1 MEKGENSVNNL
12 VLFEEKQVRRVWN
25 EADQKWYFAIQD
37 VLEILTGSS
46 DVKQY
51 VKKLKSRDPELSANW
66 GTICTL
72 VEMTAAD
79 GKRRKIQSA
88 NIEGLLRLIQ
98 SVPSPKAEPFKRWL
112 AKVGYERLQEIENPE
127 IAARR
132 MKELY
137 RQKGYSEAWIEKR
150 MRGIAVRDELTD
162 EWKKRGVKEQTEY
175 AILTAEISKATFGM
189 TPTEYRDFKALNHTG
204 DNLRDHMTDLE
215 LIFTMLGEA
224 STTEIA
230 RNTDAEGLPENR
242 KAARAGGKVAGN
254 ARKELEKKSG
264 RKVSTRTNY
273 KEIPESRRRLTD
285 QSGAES

>member
-1 MEKGENSVNNL
+1 MADL
-12 VLFEEKQVRRVWN
+12 VLFEQKQVRRVWN
-25 EADQKWYFAIQD
+25 EADQKWYFAVQD
-37 VLEILTGSS
+37 VIEILTGSA
-46 DVKQY
+46 DIKQY
-51 VKKLKSRDPELSANW
+51 VKKLKSRDPELSSNW

-72 VEMTAAD
+72 VEMKAAD
-79 GKRRKIQSA
+79 GKKRKIQSA

-98 SVPSPKAEPFKRWL
+98 SIPSPKAEPFKRWL

-127 IAARR
+127 VASKR
-132 MKELY
+132 MREIY

-175 AILTAEISKATFGM
+175 AILTAEISKATFDM
-189 TPTEYRDFKALNHTG
+189 TPTEYRDHKALTHSG

-230 RNTDAEGLPENR
+230 RNTNVLGFPKNQQ
-242 KAARAGGKVAGN
+242 AAREGGKVAGN
-254 ARKELEKKSG
+254 ARKELERKSG
-264 RKVSTRTNY
+264 RKVSTRKNF
-273 KEIPESRRRLTD
+273 KEMPESRRRLRDAKKDD
-285 QSGAES
+285 QP